1 MSVLENLLIFK
12 FLDVAYNAGSP
23 LVNGSRYKLPNG
35 ISNFNIRH
43 YLIAM
48 RDMGNTVK
56 YVSLFGS
63 SNLDTNV
70 HNFDGNVFNYTSSTN
85 TLTVI
90 KNTTIINISLIRFL
104 TYPI

>member
-1 MSVLENLLIFK
+1 MIFK
-12 FLDVAYNAGSP
+12 FLDIAYNAGSL

-35 ISNFNIRH
+35 ISNSNVSH

-48 RDMGNTVK
+48 RDMRNIVK

-70 HNFDGNVFNYTSSTN
+70 HNFDGNIFNYTSSTN
-85 TLTVI
+85 TLTVV
-90 KNTTIINISLIRFL
+90 KNTTIINISIIRFFNIPYL
-104 TYPI
+104 IFK

>member
-12 FLDVAYNAGSP
+12 LRDIAYNGGAP
-23 LVNGSRYKLPNG
+23 IPNGSSYRLPDG
-35 ISNFNIRH
+35 VSTTTIRT
-43 YLIAM
+43 YVLVL

-70 HNFDGNVFNYTSSTN
+70 HNFDGNIFNYTSSTN
-85 TLTVI
+85 TLTVV
-90 KNTTIINISLIRFL
+90 KNTTIINISIIRFL

>member
-12 FLDVAYNAGSP
+12 FLDIAYNAGSL

-35 ISNFNIRH
+35 ISNSNVGH

-48 RDMGNTVK
+48 RDMGNIVK

-70 HNFDGNVFNYTSSTN
+70 HNFDGNIFNYTSSTN
-85 TLTVI
+85 TLTIV
-90 KNTTIINISLIRFL
+90 KNTTIINISIIRFL